1 MDTIAFVVLH
11 YNVPEV
17 TRQCVDSIRE
27 LQGNKKK
34 KIVIVDNASPDGS
47 GILLEKEYAQD
58 GDIKVLVNKKNEGFA
73 RGNNRGYRYARE
85 AWKADCVI
93 VLNNDIIFE
102 QSDFLTELENLAHT
116 WESDSVGVVGPD
128 IVTLTQ
134 QHQNPFRQSAYK
146 MADVKK
152 AIRNKTI
159 FLWYF
164 YLKKFLHLENR
175 IFILENMFE
184 HKSGQR
190 RSELAWDKKQDNVVL
205 QGACLIFLPAFVK
218 NEENAF
224 CKDTFLYGEEDVLHY
239 LCEKK
244 GYGMQYTPSLRVRH
258 LEGQATKKKF
268 SRSIQKSI
276 FIYRNTLN
284 SLGVL
289 KKLMESDGKEE

>member
-1 MDTIAFVVLH
+1 M
-11 YNVPEV
+11 
-17 TRQCVDSIRE
+17 
-27 LQGNKKK
+27 
-34 KIVIVDNASPDGS
+34 
-47 GILLEKEYAQD
+47 
-58 GDIKVLVNKKNEGFA
+58 
-73 RGNNRGYRYARE
+73 
-85 AWKADCVI
+85 I

-224 CKDTFLYGEEDVLHY
+224 CKDTFLYGEEDVLYY

-244 GYGMQYTPSLRVRH
+244 GMVCVHAIPACQTSGRTGNEKEIFQIHSEKYFYLSKYTEQPWCI
-258 LEGQATKKKF
+258 EKT
-268 SRSIQKSI
+268 
-276 FIYRNTLN
+276 
-284 SLGVL
+284 
-289 KKLMESDGKEE
+289 DGI